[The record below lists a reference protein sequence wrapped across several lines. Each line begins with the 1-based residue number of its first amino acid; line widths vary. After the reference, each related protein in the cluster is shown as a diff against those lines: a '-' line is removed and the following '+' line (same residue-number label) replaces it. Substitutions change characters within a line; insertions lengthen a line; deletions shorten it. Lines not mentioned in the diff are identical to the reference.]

1 MLGTE
6 VTDMTRRTGILPLL
20 GFVLSLLGLWGCG
33 GDTLYDPEHVIPNR
47 PPVASLAATPLEGIA
62 PVQVSIQLNCS
73 DPDGDPVEHLLDA
86 DGQPGYEIRQ
96 WTPIS
101 VPRPYQET
109 TEVFGLCRDEQ
120 GAESSRV
127 KQTIHVLNVAAQRAT
142 ILSLTNAE
150 RQKVGAAALVMDQKL
165 TEVAQAHARDMSERG
180 YFSHTT
186 PEGKTFGERLTEAG
200 ITERPAGEN
209 IAMNYSPEGAV
220 SAWINSSGH
229 FQNMTNKTFR
239 RIGIGVYKKNIGGAG
254 FTHYVQVFTS

>member
-1 MLGTE
+1 
-6 VTDMTRRTGILPLL
+6 MTRRTGILPLMGL
-20 GFVLSLLGLWGCG
+20 AIPLLGLSACG
-33 GDTLYDPEHVIPNR
+33 GDTLYDPEDVIPNR
-47 PPVASLAATPLEGIA
+47 PPVASLSATPLEGIA
-62 PVQVSIQLNCS
+62 PVQVSLQLNCS
-73 DPDGDPVEHLLDA
+73 DPDSDPVEHLLDA

-101 VPRPYQET
+101 VQRSYQQS
-109 TEVFGLCRDEQ
+109 TEVFGLCRDEN

-150 RQKVGAAALVMDQKL
+150 RQKVGAVALVMDQKL
-165 TEVAQAHARDMSERG
+165 TEVAQAHARDMAERG

-200 ITERPAGEN
+200 ITQRPAGEN

-220 SAWINSSGH
+220 GAWVNSPGH
-229 FQNMTNKTFR
+229 YQNMTNKNFR

-254 FTHYVQVFTS
+254 LTYYVQVFTS